1 MNAIGYVRVSRSDQA
16 NEGLSMEGQE
26 ARIRDYCARRGFDLV
41 SVLVEDGGETA
52 AGRKRGQSA
61 RKTRLAARVAG
72 RTLLDTVRMAHPTE
86 GMAVVAVK
94 LDRLFRIT
102 ADALDTID
110 IWTRTGV
117 SLHVL
122 DFGGSAL
129 DTASAMG
136 RAFVAMMA
144 VFAQLEADL
153 TGERTRAALAVKKA
167 RGERLGRPRR
177 DADLEALA
185 LAKKIRDLHTWMRQG
200 TGHSSQEAWKR
211 TAAAL
216 NEDGT
221 LRPDGNG
228 GAKWTVS
235 ALRDWASIGKTH
247 GR

>member
-1 MNAIGYVRVSRSDQA
+1 MNAIGYLRVSRADQA
-16 NEGLSMEGQE
+16 NEGLSLEGQE
-26 ARIRDYCARRGFDLV
+26 ARIREYCARRGFCLV
-41 SVLVEDGGETA
+41 SVLTEDGGETA

-72 RTLLDTVRMAHPTE
+72 RTLLDTLAA
-86 GMAVVAVK
+86 GDASCVVAVK

-102 ADALDTID
+102 SDALDTID
-110 IWTRTGV
+110 SWTRAGV
-117 SLHVL
+117 ALHVL

-144 VFAQLEADL
+144 VFSQLEADL

-177 DADLEALA
+177 DEDLEALA
-185 LAKKIRDLHTWMRQG
+185 LAEKIRGAFRLMKSQG
-200 TGHSSQEAWKR
+200 HDSARSWELAKEW
-211 TAAAL
+211 L
-216 NEDGT
+216 NQRGP

-228 GAKWTVS
+228 GAQWTVS
-235 ALRDWASIGKTH
+235 ALRDWASIGKEA
-247 GR
+247 RR